1 MIFYLERLKVYLLI
15 SFLFIVYNVYAS
27 KFYVSPEGNDANQG
41 TFENPYKTIP
51 RAISESVAGDTIFI
65 LKGTYIVTPTIQ
77 ISSSKSGTEEHP
89 FHLFAFP
96 GDTVII
102 DFYLQAFGERGIN
115 LKANYW
121 YIKGLAVKNAGDN
134 GLYIEGENNIIENC
148 VFCGNDDSGLQIS
161 GGGAYNTIINCDSYN
176 NADPD
181 NEDADGFAAKLD
193 IGPGNE
199 FHGCRAWNNSDDG
212 WDLYES
218 DDSVVIADCWTFRN
232 GYLPNESPSIGNGN
246 GFKVG
251 GEFIAA
257 NHYVRNCISFDNRKY
272 NYHQNN
278 NTGKITIYNSLAW
291 NGEQRNY
298 NFYLEE
304 AGPNLLINNISF
316 NGNSGDRFTNCNM
329 TTNSWQSID
338 ADESDFLSL
347 DRKLAKDNRPLSGDL
362 PSNIFARLTVG
373 SNLIDAGTDVGI
385 SYTGLAPDLGP
396 METISENAV
405 YSLNLQIEG
414 EGGVW
419 ISPPGGIYDADQ
431 EVTLI
436 AWHGEN
442 FSFEAWSGDVNE
454 TNDTTL
460 LFMDTDKFITANFS
474 EVDNENKD
482 SLRIEAEDMILN
494 GFTFERISSA
504 SKGKVI
510 RANSGSSFDNAT
522 YSFMGSEHNYRIKVR
537 YLDQIN
543 GASAYRFYVNTELIS
558 IWEGDEATG
567 SINLFIE
574 KEIKNVLLTPDDIIK
589 IEANQIGGEYGRVD
603 CIDLVKSEYIP
614 ESLLQN
620 DLTNNSNSLFQNYP
634 NPALSSTRIDFY
646 LFKGSD
652 IVLEVFDIQ
661 NKNKTTLIKTWYSEG
676 MHEYNLDCSTF
687 KPGVYYYRLIT
698 NDGFYLKK
706 LIIR

>member
-1 MIFYLERLKVYLLI
+1 MDFYPDRLKVYLLV
-15 SFLFIVYNVYAS
+15 SFLFMAYNAYGS
-27 KFYVSPEGNDANQG
+27 KFYVSPEGDDANQG

-51 RAISESVAGDTIFI
+51 KAISESIAGDTIFV
-65 LKGTYIVTPTIQ
+65 LKGIYFVTSTIQ
-77 ISSSKSGTEEHP
+77 ISSSKNGTQENP

-102 DFYLQAFGERGIN
+102 DFYKQTFGDRGIS
-115 LKANYW
+115 LRADYW
-121 YIKGLAVKNAGDN
+121 HIKGLTVRNAGDN
-134 GLYIEGENNIIENC
+134 GLYIDGQNNTIEHC
-148 VFCGNDDSGLQIS
+148 TFYGNDDSGLQIS
-161 GGGAYNTIINCDSYN
+161 GGGAYNMIINCDSYN

-251 GEFIAA
+251 GNFIAA
-257 NHYVRNCISFDNRKY
+257 NHYLKNCISFDNRKY

-278 NTGKITIYNSLAW
+278 NTGKITIDNSLAW

-298 NFYLEE
+298 NFYLDE
-304 AGPNLLINNISF
+304 AGPNSLTNNISF
-316 NGNSGDRFTNCNM
+316 NGNLGDKFTNCNM

-338 ADESDFLSL
+338 ADEDDFLSL
-347 DRKLAKDNRPLSGDL
+347 GRKLAKDNRLLSGEL
-362 PSNIFARLTVG
+362 PANIFARLTIG
-373 SNLIDAGTDVGI
+373 SNLIDAGTDVGLP
-385 SYTGLAPDLGP
+385 YTGPAPDLGP
-396 METISENAV
+396 METTIENPE

-414 EGGVW
+414 EGGIW
-419 ISPPGGIYDADQ
+419 ITPPGGIYEADQ

-442 FSFEAWSGDVNE
+442 FSFEGWSGDVSE
-454 TNDTTL
+454 TNDTIL
-460 LFMDTDKFITANFS
+460 LFMDTDKSLTANFS
-474 EVDNENKD
+474 EVNTEYKD

-510 RANSGSSFDNAT
+510 RANSGTSFDNAT
-522 YSFMGSEHNYRIKVR
+522 YSFTGDEHNYRVKVR

-543 GASAYRFYVNTELIS
+543 GVSTYRFYVNADLIS

-567 SINLFIE
+567 STNLFVE
-574 KEIKNVLLTPDDIIK
+574 KEMKNVMLKPDDIIK
-589 IEANQIGGEYGRVD
+589 IEANQVGGEYGRVD

-614 ESLLQN
+614 ESSLQN
-620 DLTNNSNSLFQNYP
+620 NLTNRSNSLFQNYP
-634 NPALSSTRIDFY
+634 NPAGSSTRIDFY
-646 LFKGSD
+646 LSKGSD
-652 IVLEVFDIQ
+652 IVLEVFDLH
-661 NKNKTTLIKTWYSEG
+661 NKNKTTIIKSWCAEG
-676 MHEYNLDCSTF
+676 MHEYILDCSMF
-687 KPGVYYYRLIT
+687 PSGVYYYRLVT